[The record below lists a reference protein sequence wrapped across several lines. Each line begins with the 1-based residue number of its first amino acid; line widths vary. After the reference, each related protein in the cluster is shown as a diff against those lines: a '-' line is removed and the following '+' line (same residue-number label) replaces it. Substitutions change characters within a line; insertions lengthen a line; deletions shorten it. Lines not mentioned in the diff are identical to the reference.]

1 MANLSA
7 NMDYSHNTLQEEY
20 GGPTRNF
27 HTGFHSL
34 GTPYVPVDRTPLIAA
49 ETTSFQSSRVG
60 PRGSIPHLPNRSVPG
75 PGFVDFRPDSRISRG
90 RETCFCPDC
99 MHRCRSTVSESIYK
113 RTNDLNARTPT
124 FPDQMHP
131 THVSTVH
138 GVSPHAGAFTTT
150 HSYHRGM
157 QSVGFRP
164 PQQHFI
170 NSDRSSPAYTHMMGN
185 ANEEYVTVPE
195 PMSARPGIR
204 STNPADNLGYLRP
217 IDEEPLDLSASGS
230 SAKVAFFNN
239 SQKCRRSIGREPL
252 AKRIRLGHSQPAR
265 IDTRRLVSSR
275 DVPRRNLSTC
285 TENPNFPGSHE
296 EPACDRLEFHQHC
309 AELPRNVVTQ
319 ISGSEPQLFENSFL
333 GFSPSSPQDVSG
345 FPQNVAESS
354 RYSSLG
360 EPTQRI
366 VAAEENRQAA
376 YIRSSDGRGEGNAR
390 TMSLGMASPC
400 LQPWASTGSPSVNLQ
415 YDHAI
420 FRANTSKHTVLIP
433 LGNVIVPVQ
442 GIRAFR
448 IAERPLVVQCKDALA
463 PQEEKNVDCV
473 QLRQYLTMD
482 NSVVRDQTHSQA
494 ETDVHHQLPP
504 NMERPSSK
512 GHQVCQCPSNRMT
525 ESCTKS
531 KGNRSQIGTDEIT
544 RQPPL
549 PRHQPEDATSLATSP
564 DACITSSLPL
574 LVSLLTGRTESSS
587 TRPNVSSPVSLP
599 PNVTA
604 PFPSPEP
611 PLAQNNSDGI
621 KSIRSSETV
630 GLNGVG
636 LSGDHPEQAN
646 TKCGLDEN
654 VALSLSAAQLPIDC
668 PNWPL
673 QGKSPQAEQPESP
686 GVCVNQKNEKDGCT
700 WIDQAIEGVVLG
712 ALFDRPFSELF
723 DFWMSCQPVF
733 LVTEGSVHALK

>member
-1 MANLSA
+1 ME
-7 NMDYSHNTLQEEY
+7 YSHNTLQEEY

-34 GTPYVPVDRTPLIAA
+34 GTPYVPVDRTPLTAA
-49 ETTSFQSSRVG
+49 ETTSFQS
-60 PRGSIPHLPNRSVPG
+60 
-75 PGFVDFRPDSRISRG
+75 
-90 RETCFCPDC
+90 
-99 MHRCRSTVSESIYK
+99 M
-113 RTNDLNARTPT
+113 
-124 FPDQMHP
+124 
-131 THVSTVH
+131 H

-150 HSYHRGM
+150 HPYHRGM

-170 NSDRSSPAYTHMMGN
+170 NSDRSSSAYTHMMGN
-185 ANEEYVTVPE
+185 ADEEYVTVPE
-195 PMSARPGIR
+195 PMSARPGTR
-204 STNPADNLGYLRP
+204 STNPADNQGYLRP
-217 IDEEPLDLSASGS
+217 IDEEPLDLSASRS

-239 SQKCRRSIGREPL
+239 NQKCRRSIGTEPL
-252 AKRIRLGHSQPAR
+252 AKRIRLCHSQTQPAR

-275 DVPRRNLSTC
+275 DVLRTNLSTC
-285 TENPNFPGSHE
+285 TENPDFPGSHE
-296 EPACDRLEFHQHC
+296 EPAGDRLEFLQES

-319 ISGSEPQLFENSFL
+319 ISGSEPQLFANSFL
-333 GFSPSSPQDVSG
+333 GFSPSSPQK
-345 FPQNVAESS
+345 VAESAH
-354 RYSSLG
+354 YNSLE

-366 VAAEENRQAA
+366 IAEENRQAA

-390 TMSLGMASPC
+390 TMSLGMASPD
-400 LQPWASTGSPSVNLQ
+400 LQPWVSTGSPSVNLQ
-415 YDHAI
+415 YDHAV

-448 IAERPLVVQCKDALA
+448 IAERPLVVQCKSALA
-463 PQEEKNVDCV
+463 PQEEKNDEYI
-473 QLRQYLTMD
+473 QLRQYLTRD
-482 NSVVRDQTHSQA
+482 NGLVGDQTHSQA
-494 ETDVHHQLPP
+494 KTDVHHQLPP

-544 RQPPL
+544 SQPPL
-549 PRHQPEDATSLATSP
+549 PRHRPEDGNSLATSP

-574 LVSLLTGRTESSS
+574 LVSLLTGQAEASS
-587 TRPNVSSPVSLP
+587 TRPNVSSHVSLP
-599 PNVTA
+599 PNVTSTA
-604 PFPSPEP
+604 PFPYPEP

-621 KSIRSSETV
+621 KSKRSSVTV
-630 GLNGVG
+630 GSNGVS
-636 LSGDHPEQAN
+636 LSAGDHRHPEQTN
-646 TKCGLDEN
+646 TTYGLDEN
-654 VALSLSAAQLPIDC
+654 VALSAAQVPIDC

-673 QGKSPQAEQPESP
+673 QGNSPQAEQPESP
-686 GVCVNQKNEKDGCT
+686 GVCVNQKTEKDGCT